1 VGTFE
6 KKINLIHLLIYCFS
20 KFLLT
25 KKVGCFRS
33 LCFLKKKPL
42 ALHLL
47 YYFLNRRPI
56 REVEVLNCLIMKI
69 TVKAIGVNIFCRRFA
84 NSCYHHQYISNKCRL
99 YWLQQLPKRLQK
111 CRSHLQ
117 RKYNNELLLNDYE
130 KNVERWLRSTS
141 ANYSK
146 PPGLQKSGV
155 FLKQPEQTIC
165 SSRFSSQETTGYSLP
180 LSQRICINKVLTFLP
195 HSSIQLPALTPRVQ
209 IKILVLRTRTTGYA
223 DDIMGFVYY
232 SNFPGTVSEVILLIS
247 SCMSAVKF

>member
-1 VGTFE
+1 MGTFE

-20 KFLLT
+20 KFFLT

-146 PPGLQKSGV
+146 PPGLQEWS
-155 FLKQPEQTIC
+155 
-165 SSRFSSQETTGYSLP
+165 FSKATRTDNMFIQILFPGDYRILATP
-180 LSQRICINKVLTFLP
+180 LSEDLHQQSIN
-195 HSSIQLPALTPRVQ
+195 
-209 IKILVLRTRTTGYA
+209 
-223 DDIMGFVYY
+223 
-232 SNFPGTVSEVILLIS
+232 IS
-247 SCMSAVKF
+247 SPLLDPASRTNPTRANQNTCVANTDDGLRWWHHGICLLQ